1 MVKYYGAVMFL
12 ITALIPLSLPFLLRT
27 PKFLGSN
34 SGGSDSRIRRRTSKN
49 SLPSPSS
56 SNSTAPPS
64 SSSDGYTMYTDPKT
78 GVTSRVFDAL
88 VEYPSTFTIKVVGLN
103 VNGFASEIENIIN
116 EVARVD
122 GVKVK
127 VNGKWCSLTCRVW
140 VRSGEELYRVYEVV
154 GEDERV
160 KFKF

>member
-1 MVKYYGAVMFL
+1 MGKNYGAVMFL
-12 ITALIPLSLPFLLRT
+12 ITALIPLSLPFLLQT
-27 PKFLGSN
+27 PKFLSS
-34 SGGSDSRIRRRTSKN
+34 SGNDSRIRKTSKN

-64 SSSDGYTMYTDPKT
+64 PSSDGYTMYTDPKT

-103 VNGFASEIENIIN
+103 VNGFAEEIENIIN